1 MTSGSEVLRT
11 KSRYCDLSSIRPNPV
26 LGPPDLC
33 FASAVDRK
41 DRGGEASAATGDV
54 AFFRCLSC
62 RSRDSTRRKCTEGRC
77 KLFLCLQLFRYS
89 NRWGRAI
96 LDFPP
101 HSPLDQSLIR
111 RRDFPVSE
119 TQQIVMGGTLHVGT
133 HSHSPQIVNAVVA
146 VRRKQFDAAINQG
159 VAT

>member
-1 MTSGSEVLRT
+1 MSLFFGAFRAGLEIR
-11 KSRYCDLSSIRPNPV
+11 RAASS
-26 LGPPDLC
+26 
-33 FASAVDRK
+33 
-41 DRGGEASAATGDV
+41 
-54 AFFRCLSC
+54 
-62 RSRDSTRRKCTEGRC
+62 TEGRC

-89 NRWGRAI
+89 NRRGRAI

-133 HSHSPQIVNAVVA
+133 HAHSPQIVNAVAA
-146 VRRKQFDAAINQG
+146 VRRTQFDAAINQG